1 MRFKRLHWDACST
14 QFSLPTISFAWK
26 DCEAYSC
33 IEDQTVTESV
43 TALAAASSSPSKRQK
58 ENPATVPPSPKISS
72 SLVVTIRSVDDNPA
86 ARQSWELE
94 KLKDA
99 ITCIRQELESECDRK
114 TLLYNKFNYPSCYDI
129 TFFQAL
135 ACEFKIDVSHFMSK
149 KRVLLKD
156 VVIFIIYKLVV

>member
-1 MRFKRLHWDACST
+1 M
-14 QFSLPTISFAWK
+14 
-26 DCEAYSC
+26 
-33 IEDQTVTESV
+33 
-43 TALAAASSSPSKRQK
+43 
-58 ENPATVPPSPKISS
+58 
-72 SLVVTIRSVDDNPA
+72 RSVDDNPA

-99 ITCIRQELESECDRK
+99 ITFIRSGQELEGVGDRK

>member
-1 MRFKRLHWDACST
+1 M
-14 QFSLPTISFAWK
+14 
-26 DCEAYSC
+26 
-33 IEDQTVTESV
+33 TESV

-72 SLVVTIRSVDDNPA
+72 SLVVTMRSVDDNPA

-99 ITCIRQELESECDRK
+99 ITFIRQELEGEGDRK

-135 ACEFKIDVSHFMSK
+135 ASEFKIDVSHFMSK

-156 VVIFIIYKLVV
+156 VVIFIIYTLVV